1 MAMPQSSYVRQNYH
15 RDCEAAINH
24 QINLEL
30 YAAYVYSTMAFCFQR
45 HEMALSG
52 CSQYFQKRSLQ
63 KTEQA
68 QRLIWLQNQ
77 RGGRVLLESIH
88 CPQQEAWQSSLN
100 AMEFAMV
107 LAKTVNDS
115 LLHLHSLA
123 SNKKDT
129 HLCELLESH
138 CLHQQV
144 QFIKKLG
151 DHLTQLC
158 KMGAPE
164 SGLAEYLFDM
174 LTLGAGKKN
183 EPGLPD

>member
-1 MAMPQSSYVRQNYH
+1 
-15 RDCEAAINH
+15 
-24 QINLEL
+24 
-30 YAAYVYSTMAFCFQR
+30 
-45 HEMALSG
+45 
-52 CSQYFQKRSLQ
+52 
-63 KTEQA
+63 
-68 QRLIWLQNQ
+68 
-77 RGGRVLLESIH
+77 
-88 CPQQEAWQSSLN
+88 
-100 AMEFAMV
+100 MV

-158 KMGAPE
+158 KMGTPE